1 MDFYAAR
8 RATGR
13 EKLAGL
19 KGPVILVANH
29 ASHMDTPVILAALP
43 WRLRKKTAVA
53 AAADYFY
60 KNRLVAAAVSLV
72 FNTVPIERRG
82 GGMGKN
88 GSGHLDKLLDQGW
101 NLLLFPEGTRTRD
114 GGPGRVRRGAAV
126 LAAAH
131 NLSIVPIRVTGT
143 RAAMP
148 PGRLWPKR
156 LHGKVFSAATAS
168 TCPSASRSAR
178 CEDTTALIERVQNFF
193 DNGDG
198 GPSPSPYRRKKLVG
212 APSER
217 IASAA
222 GGRPRPTSGS
232 PPQPGSSWRQREVHL
247 SDGARMVVDRAC
259 LAGRWGIAGDG
270 AGDEHDQ
277 AGRLQA
283 PRPRAHGQDGR
294 VLHRGAGAAARAV
307 AAGGRD
313 AARDQRRLD
322 GAVAAADDARRARRR
337 VARRAARGAGA
348 RCRRRGAARRA
359 GAASSARACATSR
372 SATPR
377 SPPAATA
384 STCCGSRPTSTTS
397 CRSPRSWPGSP
408 SCACPPSA
416 SRSSASASTS
426 ASRTSAAW
434 ASCAP
439 ISSRACPRPRR
450 SR

>member
-1 MDFYAAR
+1 MMDVYAAR

-156 LHGKVFSAATAS
+156 LHGKVFSRRHRINVS
-168 TCPSASRSAR
+168 FGEPIRPM
-178 CEDTTALIERVQNFF
+178 EDTTALIERVQNFF

-198 GPSPSPYRRKKLVG
+198 GPSPSPYRAQEARRHLL
-212 APSER
+212 
-217 IASAA
+217 
-222 GGRPRPTSGS
+222 RPTS
-232 PPQPGSSWRQREVHL
+232 
-247 SDGARMVVDRAC
+247 
-259 LAGRWGIAGDG
+259 I
-270 AGDEHDQ
+270 
-277 AGRLQA
+277 
-283 PRPRAHGQDGR
+283 
-294 VLHRGAGAAARAV
+294 
-307 AAGGRD
+307 GGR
-313 AARDQRRLD
+313 R
-322 GAVAAADDARRARRR
+322 
-337 VARRAARGAGA
+337 
-348 RCRRRGAARRA
+348 
-359 GAASSARACATSR
+359 
-372 SATPR
+372 
-377 SPPAATA
+377 
-384 STCCGSRPTSTTS
+384 
-397 CRSPRSWPGSP
+397 
-408 SCACPPSA
+408 PSA
-416 SRSSASASTS
+416 PNLR
-426 ASRTSAAW
+426 
-434 ASCAP
+434 
-439 ISSRACPRPRR
+439 
-450 SR
+450 